1 MKRKMTISLDKSDWP
16 RFFEKAAGAG
26 LTPEELIENFINDL
40 ICGEHSN
47 GSDERDLAYAWF
59 ERCWFSHTS
68 PETFL
73 QYLISYGTLDEFLEN
88 LHDYEQADEEIA
100 ELENELTG
108 YDFVTVPG
116 REGLWDVGHYRDG
129 TSVYTSKEIIEKQ
142 IADEIECVER
152 NASYCKE
159 QIDAFWK
166 AFLKKKPEADYD
178 DELRIIR
185 NWTESTKLTD

>member
-16 RFFEKAAGAG
+16 RFFEKAAGVG

-47 GSDERDLAYAWF
+47 GSDERDLACAWF
-59 ERCWFSHTS
+59 ERCHFSHST

-73 QYLISYGTLDEFLEN
+73 QYLISYGDLDVFLDSLN
-88 LHDYEQADEEIA
+88 DYEQADEEIEELEA
-100 ELENELTG
+100 ELNG

-116 REGLWDVGHYRDG
+116 RKGLWDVYYPAVEDP
-129 TSVYTSKEIIEKQ
+129 VYTSKETIEKQ
-142 IADEIECVER
+142 VADDIKR
-152 NASYCKE
+152 TRQNASYCKS
-159 QIDAFWK
+159 QVDAFWN
-166 AFLKKKPEADYD
+166 AFLKKKPEADFD

-185 NWTESTKLTD
+185 NWTESTKITD